1 MNAIASAKR
10 RRAGITT
17 VDPQNPSTSTKTN
30 TPETNTSQ
38 STTGLTIHQVVALF
52 DKRITLLE
60 KTIAT
65 FMSATTDET
74 TSFNTA
80 TCSNNTTNQD
90 PNVVEEMQT
99 NILFL
104 NSEIQTLK
112 STIIELQT
120 YTTSVNKK
128 LLEN

>member
-1 MNAIASAKR
+1 
-10 RRAGITT
+10 
-17 VDPQNPSTSTKTN
+17 
-30 TPETNTSQ
+30 
-38 STTGLTIHQVVALF
+38 
-52 DKRITLLE
+52 
-60 KTIAT
+60 
-65 FMSATTDET
+65 MSATTDET

-112 STIIELQT
+112 STLIELQT
-120 YTTSVNKK
+120 YTMSVNKK
-128 LLEN
+128 LLENQTTETKKSPFDPLPPFHLASNVIL